1 MITALHLEKRFGDF
15 AAVSD
20 ISFTAEEGQIVGF
33 LGPNGAGKSTTLRML
48 STYSPPT
55 GGTATVAGCD
65 IITQSEE
72 VRRNIGYLPENP
84 PLYNELTVRENL
96 EFVSRIKGI
105 PSSRIKEAVDAVLEK
120 CAITDTQNKLC
131 KFLSKGYRQ
140 RVGIAQAIVHSPRVI
155 ILDEPTGGLDPKQ
168 IIEIRTMIR
177 ALKSSHTVL
186 LSTHILPEVSMVCD
200 KVVIVN
206 RGRTVL
212 EQPLSEV
219 HDLEKTFIECISKDA
234 HTTPNQ
240 IFISE
245 GAA

>member
-1 MITALHLEKRFGDF
+1 MITARKLEKRFGDF

-20 ISFTAEEGQIVGF
+20 ISFTAGEGEIVGF

-48 STYSPPT
+48 STFSPPT
-55 GGTATVAGCD
+55 GGTASVAGFD
-65 IITQSEE
+65 IIEQAEE
-72 VRRNIGYLPENP
+72 VRKNIGYLPENP

-105 PSSRIKEAVDAVLEK
+105 PANKIKAAIDTALEK
-120 CAITDTQNKLC
+120 CAIADTQNKLC

-140 RVGIAQAIVHSPRVI
+140 RVGIAQAIIHAPRVI
-155 ILDEPTGGLDPKQ
+155 ILDEPTSGLDPKQ
-168 IIEIRTMIR
+168 IIEIRSMIR
-177 ALKSSHTVL
+177 SLKSAHTVL

-206 RGRTVL
+206 RGHTVL
-212 EQPLSEV
+212 EKPLAEV
-219 HDLEKTFIECISKDA
+219 KDLERTFIECISREN
-234 HTTPNQ
+234 HVTPGQ
-240 IFISE
+240 VYLSE